1 MKMALAFALLL
12 VGCGLIQTGSSGS
25 SSMPAPASGG
35 SPMPAGGGA
44 PAPAGGGDPSGMV
57 TMPNLV
63 GMTVDRAAAAVR
75 AAGFKLEMEH
85 SSPLEC
91 TAPPKVD
98 DGHINCQSVDAGTSV
113 KAYTLIQ
120 VAVYQ
125 VQHLTGIIVRSQLK
139 PMVGMK
145 LEAAK
150 AELKRLG
157 YKGHVQIETPLQF
170 YKNCPLG
177 IVCEVNPE
185 SGVSSENPE
194 ENIFF
199 VMNKNDVKIST
210 PDP

>member
-1 MKMALAFALLL
+1 MKILAFMVLLA
-12 VGCGLIQTGSSGS
+12 GCGLVQTSSSGG
-25 SSMPAPASGG
+25 SSMPAS
-35 SPMPAGGGA
+35 SGGGA
-44 PAPAGGGDPSGMV
+44 PAPVGGGDPSGMV

-63 GMTVDRAAAAVR
+63 GMTVDQAAAAVR
-75 AAGFKLEMEH
+75 AAGFKLDMEH

-91 TAPPKVD
+91 SAPPKVD
-98 DGHINCQSVDAGTSV
+98 DGRINCQSVAAGTTV

-125 VQHLTGIIVRSQLK
+125 VQHLAGIIVRAQLK
-139 PMVGMK
+139 PLVGMQ
-145 LEAAK
+145 LADAK
-150 AELKRLG
+150 AQLQRLG
-157 YKGHVQIETPLQF
+157 YKGHVQIETPQQF
-170 YKNCPLG
+170 YKNCSLG
-177 IVCEVNPE
+177 TVCEVDPE